1 MRYFSI
7 NVGKRRYIWAYMFS
21 NQKKSRRNK
30 VILTYLKSVFLGE
43 WVRNG
48 CFDPSSS
55 EVWTLMSSQ

>member
-7 NVGKRRYIWAYMFS
+7 NVGKRRYIWAYMFC

-30 VILTYLKSVFLGE
+30 VILTYLKSVFLG
-43 WVRNG
+43 NG